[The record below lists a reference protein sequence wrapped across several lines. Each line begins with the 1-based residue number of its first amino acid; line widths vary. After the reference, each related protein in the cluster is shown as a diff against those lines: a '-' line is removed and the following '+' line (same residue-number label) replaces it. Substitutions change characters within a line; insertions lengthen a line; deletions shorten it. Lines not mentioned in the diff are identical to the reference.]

1 MKKAKKFI
9 VLVVDVL
16 VGLIG
21 VDNNPW
27 QENRERMASY

>member
-1 MKKAKKFI
+1 MKKLKDLI

-16 VGLIG
+16 VGLVG
-21 VDNNPW
+21 YENNPW